1 MVGKNVLPVAD
12 DEIVEGQLV
21 EEKGD
26 KPIVA
31 RMERHRQFAV
41 QKRKKVAGIDD
52 FAEDLSLVA
61 TTSKNTKVII
71 VETRTQIKVGCL
83 SDFLTGNKGVG

>member
-1 MVGKNVLPVAD
+1 MGQSVFACGADNAALMGKNVLPVAD
-12 DEIVEGQLV
+12 NEIVEGQLI

-31 RMERHRQFAV
+31 RMEWHSHLTF
-41 QKRKKVAGIDD
+41 QKRKKVTGIDD

-61 TTSKNTKVII
+61 TTGKNTKVII
-71 VETRTQIKVGCL
+71 VETGT
-83 SDFLTGNKGVG
+83 